1 MKPLAVALDLGSTRV
16 KAARLEASGRL
27 SAPVSEPAPPLSGS
41 GPTREGDARAYRAAA
56 ERALEAALG
65 GAGAGRAAD
74 DVRVGIASQ
83 RSTFLLWDRTTG
95 EPRTP
100 MISWQDRRAAEW
112 CRAHRHVEADVT
124 RRTGLVLSPHYL
136 GPKLAMLME
145 GDAALRR
152 GLAGGDLVAGTL
164 ETWLV
169 RCWSEGGVLRTDPT
183 MAARTL
189 LFDLEEETWSEELL
203 RVFAVPRGALAR
215 VAPSEGE
222 LLPLPGRGILAATI
236 SDQAAGVLG
245 CIEGEDGGEGDR
257 ADDGRADDRATA
269 LVNFGTGTFVLRPT
283 YDRAFRPTGYLLGPV
298 RARAGAATLFALE
311 GSINGGASGVDR
323 FGEGPTDLP
332 VEDPTPGAFCIP
344 DTAGLGAP
352 FWREEISLPFSEGAA
367 GLSDAD
373 RRRIVLEGLLFRVRG
388 ILADLFPDAPPRR
401 IVLAGGL
408 SAEPF
413 LAQGMAAM
421 HDAQIVVSEEQEGTL
436 LGAAKLAAGTAVGA
450 PSVARAMPRGRRGS
464 YLAAKAE
471 RWRAWLNAPL
481 G

>member
-41 GPTREGDARAYRAAA
+41 GAVREGDARAYRAAA
-56 ERALEAALG
+56 ERVL
-65 GAGAGRAAD
+65 GAGLGEAGARGAAD
-74 DVRVGIASQ
+74 AVRVGIASQ
-83 RSTFLLWDRTTG
+83 RSTFLLWDGKSG

-100 MISWQDRRAAEW
+100 LISWQDRRAAEW
-112 CRAHRHVEADVT
+112 CRAHRHLEGGVT
-124 RRTGLVLSPHYL
+124 RRTGLVFSPHYL
-136 GPKLAMLME
+136 GPKLAVLLE
-145 GDAALRR
+145 EDAALRR
-152 GLAGGDLVAGTL
+152 GLEDGELVAGTL

-169 RCWSEGGVLRTDPT
+169 RCWSADAALRTDPT

-189 LFDLEEETWSEELL
+189 LFDLDEENWSDELL

-222 LLPLPGRGILAATI
+222 LLTLPGRGLLAATI

-245 CIEGEDGGEGDR
+245 CAAGDGDVG
-257 ADDGRADDRATA
+257 DDGTA
-269 LVNFGTGTFVLRPT
+269 LVNIGTGTFVLRPT
-283 YDRAFRPTGYLLGPV
+283 FGRTFRPPGYLLGPV
-298 RARAGAATLFALE
+298 RTRAGAATLFALE

-323 FGEGPTDLP
+323 FGEGPTELP
-332 VEDPTPGAFCIP
+332 VADPAPDAFCIP

-373 RRRIVLEGLLFRVRG
+373 RRRIVLEGLLFRVSG
-388 ILADLFPDAPPRR
+388 ILADLFPGGPRR

-413 LAQGMAAM
+413 LTEGMAAM
-421 HDAQIVVSEEQEGTL
+421 HDAPVVVSEEQEGTL
-436 LGAAKLAAGTAVGA
+436 LGAARLAAGCDAGAALTAGRIV
-450 PSVARAMPRGRRGS
+450 PRCRRGS

-471 RWRAWLNAPL
+471 RWRGWLDDVR